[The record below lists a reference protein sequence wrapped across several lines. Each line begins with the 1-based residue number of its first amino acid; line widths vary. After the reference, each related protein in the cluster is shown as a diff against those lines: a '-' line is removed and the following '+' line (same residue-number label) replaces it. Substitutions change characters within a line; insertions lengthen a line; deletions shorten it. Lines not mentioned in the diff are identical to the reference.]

1 MIEFLVN
8 RERRILLV
16 RYAAE
21 LTAENLNKLDAMAA
35 DFLAREGAMD
45 GIIDFRD
52 TPTFNISADFVT
64 ARAHAPRRMS
74 GQRRVFIVKDQLAF
88 GMLRVYGAHQEDKG
102 EDAPYVV
109 YSLDE
114 ALTELDAEGA
124 TFEPV

>member
-8 RERRILLV
+8 RERRIVLV

-21 LTAENLNKLDAMAA
+21 LTPENLAKLDAMTA
-35 DFLAREGAMD
+35 DFAAREGVMD

-52 TPTFNISADFVT
+52 IPTFNVPTHVVT
-64 ARAHAPRRMS
+64 ARGRAPRRMS
-74 GQRRVFIVKDQLAF
+74 GRRRVFIVKDRLAF
-88 GMLRVYGAHQEDKG
+88 GMLRVYGAYQEDQG
-102 EDAPYVV
+102 EDAPRIV

-114 ALTELDAEGA
+114 ALTGLDAEGA